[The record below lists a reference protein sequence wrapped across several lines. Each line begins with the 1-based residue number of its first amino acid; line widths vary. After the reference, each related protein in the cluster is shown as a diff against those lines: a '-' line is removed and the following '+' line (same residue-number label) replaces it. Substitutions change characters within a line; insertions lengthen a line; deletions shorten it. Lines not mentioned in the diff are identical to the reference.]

1 MSEEIR
7 RSYLRVTIVWLV
19 TLVSL
24 YLFQEYFS

>member
-19 TLVSL
+19 TLASL

>member
-1 MSEEIR
+1 MSDEIQ

-19 TLVSL
+19 TLFAL